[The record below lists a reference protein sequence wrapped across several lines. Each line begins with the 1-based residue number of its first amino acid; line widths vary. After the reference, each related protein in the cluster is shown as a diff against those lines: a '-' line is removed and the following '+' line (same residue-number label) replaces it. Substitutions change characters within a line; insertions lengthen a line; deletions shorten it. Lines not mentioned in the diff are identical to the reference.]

1 MASIGAY
8 QYLSDGGVIYQIALP
23 SDFATAFNYVP
34 AQGTEPYLPA
44 YISPR
49 FATYQT
55 LNKLLWANVQIT
67 TPFNLTVPPQSVF
80 FDGNQYF
87 LGSTNGEQ
95 RNTTIS
101 ANIVTVQGPPGN
113 SNILLNN
120 QLAGNISGGPKLAY
134 GLTSAQATTLLNP
147 FTSLLQGVVPAS
159 GGGTSNFL
167 RADGSFAA
175 PNTYTSA
182 ILNTPVL
189 INSLATDFILQGV
202 TPTAGLWLC
211 LARLNF
217 IEGPTG
223 AQVHQARIKVGSTD
237 YGIQNFA
244 TSQGAN
250 AYLSLDLLAVIS
262 LNGSQRVDLAGQS
275 ATYTDAYLWNQ
286 NSYLTCVKIG

>member
-159 GGGTSNFL
+159 GGGTANFL
-167 RADGSFAA
+167 RADGTWLP
-175 PNTYTSA
+175 PNTYTLA
-182 ILNTPVL
+182 IFNTPVL
-189 INSLATDFILQGV
+189 IAATGTDYILQGP
-202 TPTAGLWLC
+202 TPAAGIYLVIARATFLEGGTAGQVH
-211 LARLNF
+211 R
-217 IEGPTG
+217 
-223 AQVHQARIKVGSTD
+223 AQVKIGLGTIGTQAAG
-237 YGIQNFA
+237 
-244 TSQGAN
+244 TSPAAN
-250 AYLSLDLLAVIS
+250 SYLSLDCFAVATV
-262 LNGSQRVDLAGQS
+262 NGSQRIDLSGQS
-275 ATYTDAYLWNQ
+275 DTYTNAYLWNQ
-286 NSYLTCVKIG
+286 NSALIALKIG